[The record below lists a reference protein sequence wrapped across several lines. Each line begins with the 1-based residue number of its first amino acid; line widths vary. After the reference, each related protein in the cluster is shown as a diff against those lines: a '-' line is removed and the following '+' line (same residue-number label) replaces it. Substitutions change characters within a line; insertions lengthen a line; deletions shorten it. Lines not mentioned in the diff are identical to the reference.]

1 MDLGLGLGTL
11 GYTIKNTTKLA
22 NEPKVKDTMQ
32 KVNRYYNNTYDSQ
45 QINNNKKEIYLKFGK
60 DFNDSLNIDSNIV
73 NRIWR
78 NQQDYYKDI
87 NNNQI
92 KNILSNDIN
101 MIKNLNYN
109 NNNNNI
115 EGMAN
120 LDSDSAFSDNDTSN
134 DSSKY
139 KRNINTHVLDIRDK
153 FMNSVISDNDSSNAS
168 EGVMTNADVYK
179 KSRVVDSTKDNL
191 NNYINN
197 ENKYQNG
204 FLNQFDELK
213 FDYKGLPNTFN
224 NINSAVK
231 LFNDVPTFDSR
242 FKKDSDGRYGV
253 TSDMTHDNMQP
264 NFTSKQKGFDPE
276 LQKEWGFMS
285 DRLIELYTG
294 SDQNPQFK
302 HKSEVK
308 PLFDP
313 VTNKVDS
320 VTGTPSFTNFYQSRY
335 IPSDKRQGEK
345 PFQPIK
351 VSPGLNLGYNQ
362 TGITGK
368 QDMYRALP
376 KTVDQLRPLTKPKVS
391 YRGEIVPG
399 QKGNNRGII
408 GELVQKTPDRFYY
421 NTPESMLPT
430 NGDFVGPAIYGKF
443 IFDPTNRSQTTE
455 TKNISNIRY
464 IDKST
469 PEYLQGQFKSPFKV
483 TLGEYGPRNL
493 QYDTRGQN
501 QGRNYVLDPTQRETT
516 ADNENVGMGAK
527 GNGVSVPLINFMN
540 YIPDATLKQILLEDN
555 GNQNITNISNSI
567 KSYLY
572 NSMNSIP
579 DDTLRSLISEKIIL
593 TNAKGNR
600 DENYLFNSKNAIQD
614 PTIREQTEDNLIL
627 TTISNSEKT
636 YLYNNLNGIP
646 DPTLRDLVNTLFVEG
661 GLSFKGNEEKG
672 YIYNYENSIPD
683 TTMRETFENT
693 KDLTNVTGP
702 SGAKKEYM
710 INYKNAIPNTT
721 LRETT
726 ENKKYIDNLK
736 GNYGQGYLFNN
747 VNGIP
752 DFTLRSII
760 TDVIQLTNVNGNHRT
775 GYLYNYINSLPDTT
789 LRELTE
795 SKIELTN
802 ISPLQ
807 VKNYLLN
814 YINAIPDTTIRE
826 FTEETR
832 NLVGTQG
839 NHKDNYIFNYENGIQ
854 DENLRNLIENTK
866 NLTGQN
872 GNHKNN
878 TMFNYENGIQDENLR
893 NTIENLKYLTG
904 QIGNHK
910 NNTMFNYEN
919 GIPDETLRNVIE
931 ELKNLTGQIGN
942 YRQNALFNYDNN
954 VAHETLREHTE
965 NLKNIIG
972 VKSQELRQMYMFN
985 YDDKAK
991 STLRELIEQ
1000 MIHITN
1006 VGDNILKQSYLFN
1019 YDDKPDLTNRNLSEN
1034 QKNISGTKGD
1044 GEQMRSRLDVSN
1056 ALLNTEKEKVAKG
1069 RLPVIVKYN
1078 KGPTAHFTNYVF
1090 CNDDNA
1096 SERPLYAQGKSNLGI
1111 KNELYPNFDLM

>member
-1 MDLGLGLGTL
+1 MDIGLGLGTL

-22 NEPKVKDTMQ
+22 NEPKVKNTMQ
-32 KVNRYYNNTYDSQ
+32 KVNRYYNDTYDSQ
-45 QINNNKKEIYLKFGK
+45 QINNNKKEIYLKFGN

-87 NNNQI
+87 NNKEI

-109 NNNNNI
+109 NNYNNTI

-120 LDSDSAFSDNDTSN
+120 LDSDSVFSDDNTSN
-134 DSSKY
+134 DSSLYPK
-139 KRNINTHVLDIRDK
+139 KNINTHVLDIRDK

-197 ENKYQNG
+197 ENKYQNQ

-213 FDYKGLPNTFN
+213 FDFKGLPNTYN
-224 NINSAVK
+224 NVNSAVK
-231 LFNDVPTFDSR
+231 LFNDTPTFDSR
-242 FKKDSDGRYGV
+242 FRKDSDGRYGV

-264 NFTSKQKGFDPE
+264 FFTSKQKGFDPE
-276 LQKEWGFMS
+276 LQKEWGFRS

-294 SDQNPQFK
+294 SDQNPQFR

-362 TGITGK
+362 TGVTGR

-408 GELVQKTPDRFYY
+408 GELIQKTPDRFYY

-455 TKNISNIRY
+455 TKNLTNIRY

-469 PEYLQGQFKSPFKV
+469 PEYLQGQFKAPFKV
-483 TLGEYGPRNL
+483 TLGEYGPHNL
-493 QYDTRGQN
+493 QYNTRGQN

-516 ADNENVGMGAK
+516 ADNENVGMGTK

-540 YIPDATLKQILLEDN
+540 FIPDTTLRDILLEDN
-555 GNQNITNISNSI
+555 GQQNITNISNSI

-572 NSMNSIP
+572 NAMNSIP

-600 DENYLFNSKNAIQD
+600 DENYLFNAKNAIQD

-627 TTISNSEKT
+627 TTISNAEKS
-636 YLYNNLNGIP
+636 YLYNHLDAIP
-646 DPTLRDLVNTLFVEG
+646 DATLRNLVNTLFVQG
-661 GLSFKGNEEKG
+661 GLSFKGDNKKN

-693 KDLTNVTGP
+693 QYITNVTGP
-702 SGAKKEYM
+702 SDAKKEYLL
-710 INYKNAIPNTT
+710 NYMNAVPDTT
-721 LRETT
+721 TRELT
-726 ENKKYIDNLK
+726 EDQKYVDNLK
-736 GNYGQGYLFNN
+736 GNFAQGYLFNN

-752 DFTLRSII
+752 DYTLRSII
-760 TDVIQLTNVNGNHRT
+760 SDVIKLTNVNGNYRT

-802 ISPLQ
+802 INPLQ

-814 YINAIPDTTIRE
+814 YLNAIPDTTIRE
-826 FTEETR
+826 FTEDTK
-832 NLVGTQG
+832 NILGTQG
-839 NHKDNYIFNYENGIQ
+839 NHKDNYLYNYENSIP
-854 DENLRNLIENTK
+854 DETLRNMVE
-866 NLTGQN
+866 
-872 GNHKNN
+872 
-878 TMFNYENGIQDENLR
+878 DLR
-893 NTIENLKYLTG
+893 ELTG

-910 NNTMFNYEN
+910 
-919 GIPDETLRNVIE
+919 
-931 ELKNLTGQIGN
+931 
-942 YRQNALFNYDNN
+942 QNAMFNYDNG
-954 VAHETLREHTE
+954 VAYETLREQTE
-965 NLKNIIG
+965 NMKNIIG
-972 VKSQELRQMYMFN
+972 IKSQELKQMYMYN

-991 STLRELIEQ
+991 STLRELIEN
-1000 MIHITN
+1000 MVHITN
-1006 VGDNILKQSYLFN
+1006 ISDNILKKSYLFN
-1019 YDDKPDLTNRNLSEN
+1019 YEDTPDLTNRNMSEN

-1078 KGPTAHFTNYVF
+1078 KGPTAQFTEYVF

-1096 SERPLYAQGKSNLGI
+1096 SERPMYAQGKSNLGI